1 MSFRP
6 HIGTVAETGPDA
18 ATVEIAA
25 CVRSIPVRNTGMLAR
40 SLVLVFLLACHTSS
54 PSVPAGSGAGEAPTM
69 VRPEPGSA
77 PSPQQ
82 DDAPAKLDPSGAPVQ
97 PSSPSSRPA
106 VARPGIGETCASGD
120 VCAPGLS
127 CVSYY
132 GIAGTRGPEFKS
144 CEVRCETDKACPKG
158 RTCVT
163 VSDGPGRVCR

>member
-1 MSFRP
+1 MP
-6 HIGTVAETGPDA
+6 H
-18 ATVEIAA
+18 
-25 CVRSIPVRNTGMLAR
+25 
-40 SLVLVFLLACHTSS
+40 S
-54 PSVPAGSGAGEAPTM
+54 PASPA
-69 VRPEPGSA
+69 
-77 PSPQQ
+77 
-82 DDAPAKLDPSGAPVQ
+82 
-97 PSSPSSRPA
+97 PA
-106 VARPGIGETCASGD
+106 VAKPGIGETCAAGD